1 MIGRV
6 QLSAGGVLLLLGLA
20 PVVAAPSGGEGGTFV
35 PTVRCNE
42 VTLYFKS
49 SAELGPDYRLVL
61 GAILAPPS
69 SLGRTVR
76 DPTSTPFS
84 YWAKAPLAI
93 RASAA
98 VETVSLPKNWR
109 DRARIVWG
117 APGTPAA
124 AVRFA
129 PCPAPRG
136 SPIAWNGYSGGLM
149 LRTRSACVPLIFAVG
164 KRRATLRFGVGRR
177 C

>member
-1 MIGRV
+1 MIRRGL
-6 QLSAGGVLLLLGLA
+6 LSSGGVVLLLGLA
-20 PVVAAPSGGEGGTFV
+20 LVVAARAADDGGTFV

-49 SAELGPDYRLVL
+49 SAELGRDYRLVL
-61 GAILAPPS
+61 GTFSVPPASLAQ
-69 SLGRTVR
+69 TVR
-76 DPTSTPFS
+76 DPTSAPFS
-84 YWAKAPLAI
+84 YWAKAGLAI
-93 RASAA
+93 RASTA
-98 VETVSLPKNWR
+98 VETVSLPNNWR

-129 PCPAPRG
+129 PCPSPRG
-136 SPIAWNGYSGGLM
+136 SPIAWNGYSGGFM

-164 KRRATLRFGVGRR
+164 HRRATIWFGVGRH

>member
-1 MIGRV
+1 M
-6 QLSAGGVLLLLGLA
+6 LLLLGLA
-20 PVVAAPSGGEGGTFV
+20 LVVGARAGGGGGTFV
-35 PTVRCNE
+35 PTVRCDE

-61 GAILAPPS
+61 GAISVPPG
-69 SLGRTVR
+69 SLGKTVR

-93 RASAA
+93 RASTA
-98 VETVSLPKNWR
+98 VETVSLPSNWR

-129 PCPAPRG
+129 ACPTPRG

-164 KRRATLRFGVGRR
+164 NRRATLRFGIGRH